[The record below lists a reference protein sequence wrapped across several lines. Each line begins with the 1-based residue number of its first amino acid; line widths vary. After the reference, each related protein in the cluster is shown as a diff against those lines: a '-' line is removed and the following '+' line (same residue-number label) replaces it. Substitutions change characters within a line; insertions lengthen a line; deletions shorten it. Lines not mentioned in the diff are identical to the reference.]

1 MKLIFE
7 IHSTFVN
14 ERSGKSANGRDYK
27 LREQEAWVQIGD
39 APYPQKTK
47 VMLDEGQEPYPVGK
61 YSLHERSFSI
71 GKYDSLQCSP
81 FLVPLAVP
89 AQQQKVS

>member
-14 ERSGKSANGRDYK
+14 ERSGTAGNGRPYK

-47 VMLDEGQEPYPVGK
+47 VMLDEGQAPYAVGK
-61 YSLHERSFSI
+61 YMLHERSFSI
-71 GKYDSLQCSP
+71 GKYDSLQCQP
-81 FLVPLAVP
+81 FLVPLV
-89 AQQQKVS
+89 AQAQKTA

>member
-14 ERSGKSANGRDYK
+14 ERTGKSARTGNDYK

-47 VMLDEGQEPYPVGK
+47 VMLDEGQAAYAPGK
-61 YSLHERSFSI
+61 YMLHERSFSI
-71 GKYDSLQCSP
+71 GKYDSLQCQP
-81 FLVPLAVP
+81 FLVPLA
-89 AQQQKVS
+89 AQVQKTA

>member
-14 ERSGKSANGRDYK
+14 ERSGKSGNGRDYK

-39 APYPQKTK
+39 APYPRRTK
-47 VMLDEGQEPYPVGK
+47 VMLQDGQVPYAVGK
-61 YSLHERSFSI
+61 YALHESSFDI
-71 GKYDSLQCSP
+71 GKYDSLECRP
-81 FLVPLAVP
+81 VLVPLV
-89 AQQQKVS
+89 AQAQKTA